1 MGKRPTRCTLARA
14 TMSPLDLPSSEL
26 RPDRRDWQPIGSWLV
41 PSAEPTARGQK
52 PQRFSMWC
60 TCTRKSP
67 RCPDPQLGCGT
78 RRATRIVL
86 GGANNKGASSL
97 GPQSSSSKWSGL
109 PAVRRRSSRR
119 RCRKRV
125 VETCQ
130 QVAVAVLAVACEV
143 ALEVGQALDEVA
155 QAFVGDDVRA

>member
-1 MGKRPTRCTLARA
+1 DDHGCDEVGKLLTGTVDSRVPVSRCNAVISWQNRRATLAANCRKGRGEIRWTA
-14 TMSPLDLPSSEL
+14 TDNL
-26 RPDRRDWQPIGSWLV
+26 
-41 PSAEPTARGQK
+41 K
-52 PQRFSMWC
+52 FSGWHG
-60 TCTRKSP
+60 
-67 RCPDPQLGCGT
+67 GCGT